1 MDLNKIRN
9 IGFAAHID
17 AGKTTVT
24 ERILFY
30 TQRIHR
36 MGEVDEG
43 TATMDYM
50 IQEKERGITITAAA
64 TFCEWKGYTIHIVD
78 TPGHVDFTVEVERS
92 MRILDGLVV
101 IFSAVEGVEPQSETI
116 WRQAE
121 KFKVPRIAFINKMD
135 RQGADHLRV
144 LEQIEKKF
152 KIKPL
157 LLEWPIGTESD
168 FKGVYHFVNYK
179 KILWDKDE
187 LGLFY
192 SVYDIDILPEEA
204 QKFYEE
210 MIITLSEMD
219 EKVADEFYERG
230 YVNPEKLNF
239 LIRKGTLEK
248 KFLPIFIGSAL
259 KNKGIQPLLDGICLY
274 LPSPL
279 DRGEIKGKNPIKEG
293 EIIIKPDPLEP
304 FSGVIFKIQI
314 FEDMGKLCY
323 LRIYSGT
330 LRQGMKIYN
339 PRTKEIIRVQRLYRL
354 HADKRNALKEAFC
367 GEIIGIVG
375 PKEVRTGDTVC
386 EVEKPIIYEEMLFPE
401 PVVSQAIEPVSAK
414 DLSKLEE
421 RLKWMVEEDPTFKL
435 KVDEESGQIIISGMG
450 ELHLEIILDRL
461 KREYNLNFR
470 ALKPQVHYRESIME
484 SQEAVFEVKK
494 TIGGEE
500 HYGKVHIMVSPLED
514 AMRNEVSIG
523 ESLNISEEMKEVAF
537 SSLKEVLEFGLIAGY
552 PLINVKIHLKK
563 IYNIEK
569 TSPIG
574 LRLAIQEA
582 GKEAIKKANPILLE
596 PYSYVEIMVPQEYMG
611 NVIQDLMQR
620 ESVIVEKKVDEATG
634 WIKIKAEMPLKNTFG
649 YATILRSHTKGR
661 VSLWMKVSKFKP
673 LKLEKKEFIY

>member
-1 MDLNKIRN
+1 MDLSKIRN

-17 AGKTTVT
+17 AGKTTTT
-24 ERILFY
+24 ERVLFY

-36 MGEVDEG
+36 MGDVDEG

-64 TFCEWKGYTIHIVD
+64 TFCEWKGYIIHIVD
-78 TPGHVDFTVEVERS
+78 TPGHVDFTAEVERS
-92 MRILDGLVV
+92 LRILDGLVI

-121 KFKVPRIAFINKMD
+121 KFNVPRIAFINKMD

-152 KIKPL
+152 RIKPL
-157 LLEWPIGTESD
+157 LLEWPVGTESE
-168 FKGVYHFVNYK
+168 FKGVYHFVEYK

-187 LGLFY
+187 MGVEY
-192 SVYDIDILPEEA
+192 SIYDIDALPEES

-219 EKVADEFYERG
+219 ESVADEFYEKG
-230 YVNPEKLNF
+230 YVNPEKLNG

-248 KFLPIFIGSAL
+248 RFLPVFIGSAL
-259 KNKGIQPLLDGICLY
+259 KNKGIQPLMDGICFY

-279 DRGEIKGKNPIKEG
+279 DRGEIRGKDPITG
-293 EIIIKPDPLEP
+293 SEIIRKPDPSEP

-330 LRQGMKIYN
+330 LKQGMKIHN
-339 PRTKEIIRVQRLYRL
+339 PRTKEVIRIQRLYRL
-354 HADKRNALKEAFC
+354 HANRRKALKEALC
-367 GEIIGIVG
+367 GEIVGIVG

-386 EVEKPIIYEEMLFPE
+386 EIENPIIFEEMLFPE
-401 PVVSQAIEPVSAK
+401 PVVSQAIEPITAK
-414 DLSKLEE
+414 DLPKLEQ

-435 KVDEESGQIIISGMG
+435 KVDDESGQIIISGMG
-450 ELHLEIILDRL
+450 ELHLDIILDRL
-461 KREYNLNFR
+461 RREYNLNFR
-470 ALKPQVHYRESIME
+470 ALKPQVHYRESILK
-484 SQEAVFEVKK
+484 SAEATLEVKK
-494 TIGGEE
+494 VIGGEE
-500 HYGKVHIMVSPLED
+500 QYGKVHIMVSPFKE
-514 AMRNEVSIG
+514 AMRNDVSIEEG
-523 ESLNISEEMKEVAF
+523 LNISEEMREVAL
-537 SSLKEVLEFGLIAGY
+537 SSLNEVLEFGPLAGY

-582 GKEAIKKANPILLE
+582 GKEAIRKANPVVLE
-596 PYSYVEIMVPQEYMG
+596 PYSYIEITVPQEYMG

-620 ESVIVEKKVDEATG
+620 EADIIEQAIDEATG
-634 WIKIKAEMPLKNTFG
+634 WMKIKAEMPLKNTFG
-649 YATILRSHTKGR
+649 YATSLRSHTKGR
-661 VSLWMKVSKFKP
+661 ASLWMKVSKFKP